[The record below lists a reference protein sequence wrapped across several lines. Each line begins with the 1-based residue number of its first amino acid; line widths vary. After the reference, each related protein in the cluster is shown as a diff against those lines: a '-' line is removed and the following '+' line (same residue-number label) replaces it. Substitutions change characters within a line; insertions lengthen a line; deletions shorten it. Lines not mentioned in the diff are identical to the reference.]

1 MGGNSMKI
9 AISTITD
16 GANYGNRLQNY
27 ALQHF
32 LESLGYDVETIRRKT
47 SRDKSFVGRLFK
59 VAKDI
64 IKYFVG
70 KNTFFCQRYRKK
82 RFEKFNSKY
91 IKFSKYILFSN
102 QYPQEINDAYDYF
115 VFGSDQIWNSRIGII
130 KEDLNNHLGQFCDGS
145 KRVAYA
151 ASFGT
156 SDVEEH
162 FKDIYAKEL
171 SKFHSIS
178 VRENDGQGILEELC
192 KRKVPVVADPT
203 MLLNVLD
210 WNKIARKPRYIN
222 VGEKYI
228 LTYFLGK
235 KNEKMKKY
243 MSTLAKDKNCRL
255 INLGIEFMDD
265 RHIDDKK
272 IFSTTP
278 DEFVWLISNAECVL
292 TDSYHASVFSI
303 IYEKPFV
310 VFGRYSTEKNNDMS
324 GRIDTLLDLFDL
336 KKHKDNVDSPS
347 VMPVWDGVDTKS
359 IFNREKKRATEYIS
373 KALGGN

>member
-1 MGGNSMKI
+1 M
-9 AISTITD
+9 
-16 GANYGNRLQNY
+16 
-27 ALQHF
+27 
-32 LESLGYDVETIRRKT
+32 
-47 SRDKSFVGRLFK
+47 
-59 VAKDI
+59 
-64 IKYFVG
+64 
-70 KNTFFCQRYRKK
+70 
-82 RFEKFNSKY
+82 
-91 IKFSKYILFSN
+91 
-102 QYPQEINDAYDYF
+102 
-115 VFGSDQIWNSRIGII
+115 
-130 KEDLNNHLGQFCDGS
+130 
-145 KRVAYA
+145 
-151 ASFGT
+151 
-156 SDVEEH
+156 
-162 FKDIYAKEL
+162 
-171 SKFHSIS
+171 
-178 VRENDGQGILEELC
+178 
-192 KRKVPVVADPT
+192 
-203 MLLNVLD
+203 
-210 WNKIARKPRYIN
+210 
-222 VGEKYI
+222 
-228 LTYFLGK
+228 TYFLGE

-265 RHIDDKK
+265 RRIDDKK